1 MDIVHHS
8 MWETELEQ
16 HLEIYEARSCH
27 GNIRVTGGSLSSM
40 GGKRKK
46 EAAKAEP
53 LGAASVPSL

>member
-1 MDIVHHS
+1 